1 MTLFGTID
9 TSLYEEQIRD
19 KVRTLVAEMRNIVS
33 IPEPEVFTSDP
44 VHYRM
49 RAEFLVFHEGER
61 LRFCM
66 TDVSDGVKKRVFI
79 DHFDPGS
86 ELMNFFMPL
95 IADLISGNPVLQ
107 KRLFDIDFLTSLSGQ
122 TLITLTY
129 HKKLTVEWESA
140 ARELLRKLRETGRHV
155 NLIGRAAKQ
164 KIVMDEDFVWET
176 LKVNGKEFHYQQVD
190 NSFTQPNG
198 HVAEKM
204 LSWVQNITRGIP
216 GDLLELY
223 CGNGNFSIALAENFE
238 KVLATEISKTSV
250 KSAQL
255 NIARNNV
262 ANLKILRM
270 SAEEFTEAMNKVR
283 SFRRLE
289 ESGVDLDS
297 YECHTVLVDP
307 PRAGLDEGTL
317 KMIQKYDHIV
327 YVSCNP
333 ATLMENLRILSE
345 THGVEKLAFFDQFPY
360 TPHVET
366 VVLLSREKQNG

>member
-9 TSLYEEQIRD
+9 TSLYEEQIRE
-19 KVRTLVAEMRNIVS
+19 KVDTLAAEMRNILS
-33 IPEPEVFTSDP
+33 IPEPEVYTSDP

-49 RAEFLVFHEGER
+49 RAEFLIFHEGER

-66 TDVSDGVKKRVFI
+66 TDVSDGEKKRVFI

-95 IADLISGNPVLQ
+95 LADLISGNPILQ

-129 HKKLTVEWESA
+129 HKKLTGEWESQ
-140 ARELLRKLRETGRHV
+140 ARDLLMKLRETGKHV
-155 NLIGRAAKQ
+155 NIIGRAAKQ

-176 LKVNGKEFHYQQVD
+176 LKVNGKEFHYQQID

-204 LSWVQNITRGIP
+204 LSWVQNVTRGMP

-270 SAEEFTEAMNKVR
+270 SAEELTEAMNKVR

-297 YECHTVLVDP
+297 YNCHTVLVDP
-307 PRAGLDEGTL
+307 PRAGLDLETL
-317 KMIQKYDHIV
+317 KMIQKYEHIV

-333 ATLMENLRILSE
+333 VTLMDNLRMLAE
-345 THGVEKLAFFDQFPY
+345 THRVEKLAFFDQFPY

-366 VVLLSREKQNG
+366 VVLLSREK

>member
-1 MTLFGTID
+1 MTIFGTID
-9 TSLYEEQIRD
+9 ASQYEEQIRA
-19 KVRTLVAEMRNIVS
+19 KAETLTQEMRGIFR
-33 IPEPEVFTSDP
+33 IPEPEIFTSDP

-49 RAEFLVFHEGER
+49 RAEFTVFHEGER

-66 TDVSDGVKKRVFI
+66 TDVENGEKKRVFI
-79 DHFDPGS
+79 DRFDPGS
-86 ELMNFFMPL
+86 ELINFFMPVL
-95 IADLISGNPVLQ
+95 ADLISGNPLLQ

-122 TLITLTY
+122 SLITLTY
-129 HKKLTVEWESA
+129 HKKLTDEWEA
-140 ARELLRKLRETGRHV
+140 EARKLLEKLRETGKHV

-176 LKVNGKEFHYQQVD
+176 LRVNGKEFHYQQID

-204 LSWVQNITRGIP
+204 LSYAQNITKGLP

-223 CGNGNFSIALAENFE
+223 CGNGNFSIALAENFN

-289 ESGVDLDS
+289 ESGVDLDT
-297 YECHTVLVDP
+297 YDCHTVLVDP
-307 PRAGLDEGTL
+307 PRAGLDDATL
-317 KMIQKYDHIV
+317 KMIQRYDNIV

-333 ATLMENLRILSE
+333 VTLMENLKVLTE
-345 THGVEKLAFFDQFPY
+345 THVIDKLAFFDQFPY

-366 VVLLSREKQNG
+366 VVLLSREK